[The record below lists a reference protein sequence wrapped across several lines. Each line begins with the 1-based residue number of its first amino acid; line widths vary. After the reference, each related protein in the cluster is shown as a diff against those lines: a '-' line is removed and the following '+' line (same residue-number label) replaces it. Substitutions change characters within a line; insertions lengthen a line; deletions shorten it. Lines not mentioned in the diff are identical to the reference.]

1 MSKKSRRRNKKIL
14 AALAL
19 AGGAAM
25 LGRGKG
31 VAQGVSGADK
41 AAFTSDAAYKLP
53 SKAVVAADIAK
64 DVVSPAAVTTGD
76 SGYLSKMGGEGDKA
90 TQLAN
95 QIKRANY
102 AKQARIDAVNTAEGP
117 PSIDN
122 PYRAPRQHLR
132 FQSKGGR
139 INAKGGGI
147 AKRGTGAAYKKGG
160 RVTGIAKRGFGRAL
174 MKGKK

>member
-31 VAQGVSGADK
+31 AVTGVVNPN
-41 AAFTSDAAYKLP
+41 L
-53 SKAVVAADIAK
+53 SKASVAADVA
-64 DVVSPAAVTTGD
+64 TGD
-76 SGYLSKMGGEGDKA
+76 SGYLSRMGGAGDKA

-122 PYRAPRQHLR
+122 PYRAPINPNR
-132 FQSKGGR
+132 FSR
-139 INAKGGGI
+139 KGGGI
-147 AKRGTGAAYKKGG
+147 AKRGIGVALKSGG

>member
-25 LGRGKG
+25 LGKG
-31 VAQGVSGADK
+31 RNLGVSGADK

-53 SKAVVAADIAK
+53 SEAAVAADIAQ
-64 DVVSPAAVTTGD
+64 DVVPNTSSFKPRVW
-76 SGYLSKMGGEGDKA
+76 GGTMLNERGPIVKGVNHPILGQS
-90 TQLAN
+90 T
-95 QIKRANY
+95 
-102 AKQARIDAVNTAEGP
+102 ARPN
-117 PSIDN
+117 
-122 PYRAPRQHLR
+122 R
-132 FQSKGGR
+132 FNR
-139 INAKGGGI
+139 LYKGGGI
-147 AKRGTGAAYKKGG
+147 AKRGKGAAYKSGG

>member
-1 MSKKSRRRNKKIL
+1 MSKKSRKRNKKIL

-25 LGRGKG
+25 LAKGRGKG
-31 VAQGVSGADK
+31 PVSTAGQAVGVDRITPKSNWINKIDR
-41 AAFTSDAAYKLP
+41 TE
-53 SKAVVAADIAK
+53 
-64 DVVSPAAVTTGD
+64 DVVEPAATVRREPIG
-76 SGYLSKMGGEGDKA
+76 KMSVAGIPGQD
-90 TQLAN
+90 
-95 QIKRANY
+95 KRALY
-102 AKQARIDAVNTAEGP
+102 AKQARIHALNTAEGP

-147 AKRGTGAAYKKGG
+147 AKRGKGAAYKSGG
-160 RVTGIAKRGFGRAL
+160 RVKSMGIAKRGGGIAKR
-174 MKGKK
+174 

>member
-25 LGRGKG
+25 LGKG
-31 VAQGVSGADK
+31 RNLGVSGADK

-64 DVVSPAAVTTGD
+64 DVVPHTSDFQTKYKRKVDGNWITPGTSGVMDRVTGVRHPVLTGH
-76 SGYLSKMGGEGDKA
+76 
-90 TQLAN
+90 
-95 QIKRANY
+95 
-102 AKQARIDAVNTAEGP
+102 RIP
-117 PSIDN
+117 PGSM
-122 PYRAPRQHLR
+122 RR
-132 FQSKGGR
+132 F
-139 INAKGGGI
+139 
-147 AKRGTGAAYKKGG
+147 KKGG
-160 RVTGIAKRGFGRAL
+160 SVTGIAKRGFGRAL